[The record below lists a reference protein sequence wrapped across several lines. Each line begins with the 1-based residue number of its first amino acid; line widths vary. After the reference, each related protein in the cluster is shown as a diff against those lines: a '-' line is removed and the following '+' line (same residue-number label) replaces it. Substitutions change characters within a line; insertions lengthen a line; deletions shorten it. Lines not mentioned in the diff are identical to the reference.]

1 MLINYSVI
9 KNMPI
14 GSVRSSG
21 RIGVVTDLV
30 INPNNLH
37 IDAFKCRIAR
47 GKEQLLSPIDIR
59 DLSPMG
65 IVINDHENLL
75 DIEDSVRLE
84 PILKINFDLI
94 NKTALEGKKRIGKVE
109 GFAINSDNLFIQ
121 KIYIRPG
128 LIARVNND
136 QLTYDRSMV
145 KEVTDSKVIFN
156 SSNTVKDRVAN
167 SVENIRK
174 MTIPQPSV
182 NASLTSEKE

>member
-1 MLINYSVI
+1 MLINFSAL
-9 KNMPI
+9 KNIPI

-37 IDAFKCRIAR
+37 VDAFKCRVIR
-47 GKEQLLSPIDIR
+47 GKEQLLSPLDIR
-59 DLSPMG
+59 DFSPMG

-75 DIEDSVRLE
+75 DIEDAVRLQ

-94 NKTALEGKKRIGKVE
+94 NKAAFEGKKRIGKVE
-109 GFAINSDNLFIQ
+109 SFAINSDNLFIQ

-128 LIARVNND
+128 LIARVSND
-136 QLTYDRSMV
+136 QLTYDRSTI
-145 KEVTDSKVIFN
+145 KEVTDTKIIFH
-156 SSNTVKDRVAN
+156 SSNTVKEKVVN